1 MALLGNV
8 TLLDVAKNMPDSKE
22 KGIIMTYATSY
33 HPLATMPFE
42 TVPGGTKKWKVVNDL
57 SYSDSSSAYR
67 NLEAEHIAT
76 RTPTQTFNANVKIAG
91 GRVKMDRLLKDLAP
105 GDVPIQREGQIASY
119 ARQITIDMFEGA
131 GGSAFYGITNLIDN
145 QPLFGGQVVNGGTA
159 STGALISEDMMDEFR
174 AKINYVPGSTFFYMN
189 GAPYRRLR
197 KLARGNIA
205 TTGYN
210 VQYTPEQFGYFAG
223 FYDDVPCIV
232 LQDGKGTDLLSNTTG
247 DGSSTTVYAVT
258 YGAENVI
265 GFQLKPITVIP
276 MNEISVLEAFD
287 IEHPMNFACQSV
299 RCIAKLQYVKNA
311 VA

>member
-1 MALLGNV
+1 MAITGNV
-8 TLLDVAKNMPDSKE
+8 TLLEVAKNMPDTKE

-57 SYSDSSSAYR
+57 SYSDSSYAYR
-67 NLEAEHIAT
+67 NLEAEHQT
-76 RTPTQTFNANVKIAG
+76 TKTPTQIFNANVKIAG
-91 GRVKMDRLLKDLAP
+91 GRVKLDRLLKTLSP

-119 ARQITIDMFEGA
+119 ARQVTIDIFEGA
-131 GGSAFYGITNLIDN
+131 GGSALYGITNLIDN
-145 QPLFGGQVVNGGTA
+145 QPLFSNQAVSGGTA
-159 STGALISEDMMDEFR
+159 STGALLTEDMMDAFL
-174 AKINYVPGSTFFYMN
+174 AKINRIPGQTFLYMN
-189 GAPYRRLR
+189 DAPYRRLR

-223 FYDDVPCIV
+223 FYDEVPCIV
-232 LQDGKGTDLLSNTTG
+232 LKDGKGTDLLSNTTG
-247 DGSSTTVYAVT
+247 DGSSTTIYAVT
-258 YGAENVI
+258 YGQDNVM
-265 GFQLKPITVIP
+265 GFQAKPIEVIP

-299 RCIAKLQYVKNA
+299 RCIAKLQYIKNA